1 MNEQLSLDG
10 VEPAQMK
17 RTRVSRVQP
26 HLPTAK
32 DADALRQWIRD
43 ETAEPGTLQKRIT
56 TAGITAPGRVFEA
69 LGKEKARSV
78 LSAPERRRLLALAD
92 KWERDANERKRG

>member
-17 RTRVSRVQP
+17 RTRISRVQP
-26 HLPTAK
+26 HLPTVK
-32 DADALRQWIRD
+32 DAEALRQWIRD
-43 ETAEPGTLQKRIT
+43 ETADKGSLQKRIAA
-56 TAGITAPGRVFEA
+56 AGIVDPGKVFEA

-78 LSAPERRRLLALAD
+78 LSASERHRLLALAD
-92 KWERDANERKRG
+92 KWERDANERKHG